1 MLVTATPALPDS
13 FDLDTACLV
22 TRAAL
27 PLLRRPGRGR
37 ILNVSSVTG
46 AVLAMRGEVA
56 SAVAWPASSGAADIN
71 GQVLVVDGGGSVAEE
86 RAEGR

>member
-13 FDLDTACLV
+13 FDLDTAYLV
-22 TRAAL
+22 TRAACR
-27 PLLRRPGRGR
+27 LRRPGRGR

-46 AVLAMRGEVA
+46 AVMAMRGEVA
-56 SAVAWPASSGAADIN
+56 SSVAWPASSGEADIN

-86 RAEGR
+86 SDEGR